1 MNIKKYLF
9 ETIKYALRSYPIIRP
24 YIKEVDR
31 LYTMN
36 AEELKQRNEKRFL
49 EIFRRAY
56 DKSPFYHKL
65 YTEEGIRKEDI
76 TCLEDIKKLPVITK
90 DMVKKHADEMLTV
103 PRWQVIRANTSGT
116 TGTPLKIYES
126 WPSIWWTQAYTYCSR
141 KRDGFTYGQPLVSL
155 RGHLNRNQ
163 TSLKIHLSNT
173 LFLSSYNINSN
184 TVEQYYKKIVTFRP
198 IAIEGYPSSFDSL
211 ALF

>member
-65 YTEEGIRKEDI
+65 YTEEANSERRHHLLGRHQEVACNYKRHGKEA
-76 TCLEDIKKLPVITK
+76 C
-90 DMVKKHADEMLTV
+90 
-103 PRWQVIRANTSGT
+103 R
-116 TGTPLKIYES
+116 
-126 WPSIWWTQAYTYCSR
+126 
-141 KRDGFTYGQPLVSL
+141 
-155 RGHLNRNQ
+155 
-163 TSLKIHLSNT
+163 
-173 LFLSSYNINSN
+173 
-184 TVEQYYKKIVTFRP
+184 
-198 IAIEGYPSSFDSL
+198 
-211 ALF
+211 